1 MVPYLRSV
9 RSVPFHDEDGSGPL
23 DRIERKNQKPNP
35 KPYLER
41 KTSTGHWKESLAR
54 ANHVARVATD
64 ERQTPSSERRG
75 KERRKQAWRRKKMN
89 SPVLEGLNRGER
101 LDGRPQGEPSP
112 SGMVSST
119 SYSNVTRAGSLVS
132 FKEYKQ
138 MAHSNSLPAL
148 LEYETLE
155 LRVHPPNIK
164 VDNYSDPSNTII
176 TIDSAN
182 RCVDDKNGT
191 AVDRLT
197 PNAKVLRERHNA
209 DPTPHD
215 ASWRTSVYWVG
226 TGQEPLSKWCKTSL
240 SLAWWSKRPGS
251 LPMAAGLSMCF
262 M

>member
-1 MVPYLRSV
+1 
-9 RSVPFHDEDGSGPL
+9 
-23 DRIERKNQKPNP
+23 
-35 KPYLER
+35 
-41 KTSTGHWKESLAR
+41 
-54 ANHVARVATD
+54 
-64 ERQTPSSERRG
+64 
-75 KERRKQAWRRKKMN
+75 MN

-182 RCVDDKNGT
+182 RCAKRPT
-191 AVDRLT
+191 KEKKRR
-197 PNAKVLRERHNA
+197 NAKVGSALQRSVER
-209 DPTPHD
+209 
-215 ASWRTSVYWVG
+215 
-226 TGQEPLSKWCKTSL
+226 
-240 SLAWWSKRPGS
+240 
-251 LPMAAGLSMCF
+251 
-262 M
+262 

>member
-1 MVPYLRSV
+1 
-9 RSVPFHDEDGSGPL
+9 
-23 DRIERKNQKPNP
+23 
-35 KPYLER
+35 
-41 KTSTGHWKESLAR
+41 
-54 ANHVARVATD
+54 
-64 ERQTPSSERRG
+64 
-75 KERRKQAWRRKKMN
+75 MN

-182 RCVDDKNGT
+182 RCVDVKKWNGSGSID
-191 AVDRLT
+191 V
-197 PNAKVLRERHNA
+197 K
-209 DPTPHD
+209 
-215 ASWRTSVYWVG
+215 RTGVARR
-226 TGQEPLSKWCKTSL
+226 TQ
-240 SLAWWSKRPGS
+240 R
-251 LPMAAGLSMCF
+251 
-262 M
+262 